1 MRVEQEKLNEEIATY
16 RKRLDDLNNYKG
28 PTVSA
33 GDDSP
38 DLTPPA
44 DPAAEKAAQ
53 RAVDAIKDRVAAL
66 ELEADTL
73 GMTETEL
80 ELYKLQLAGASD
92 EQIRAAATSLG
103 LIDAYEMQ
111 TKAAEESAEAEKRRK
126 EELQTKLMQADP
138 QA

>member
-1 MRVEQEKLNEEIATY
+1 KQLAEFPNSAKAEEWRRRLAEQEAAAETAGAELEAY
-16 RKRLDDLNNYKG
+16 RERLKAVNDEMGKRSSG
-28 PTVSA
+28 TA
-33 GDDSP
+33 GGDSP

-44 DPAAEKAAQ
+44 DPAADKAEAT
-53 RAVDAIKDRVAAL
+53 RLKAIRDRIAAL

-111 TKAAEESAEAEKRRK
+111 TKAA
-126 EELQTKLMQADP
+126 
-138 QA
+138 